1 MRKRKQLTI
10 GIILPTI
17 ISKNGTVKQSLEL
30 AKALQSLGHEVIFF
44 TYAYLKE
51 AIFPEFDKQKVCYCI
66 DVKKSI
72 FYKIIKNPAKLE
84 ILYLYIA
91 FIFISRFRRLFQY
104 KRSDIYNP
112 HDWFG
117 LWLVANIK
125 KNNQCLIANINDV
138 PNRINGNIIEKIKLF
153 WDRRITSKIDQIIV
167 LDFQNKTKVIT
178 WLNINPDKVT
188 VVRSGVDT
196 LKYQQFTKKI
206 DLKRELNIPEKSFIL
221 ISANLLTWNRRYEDV
236 IRALNKLRNNTL
248 LHFVILTKLDF
259 NSSYAVFLKEEI
271 RKYKLTK
278 RVHFIDKFFTDEE
291 RMAYI
296 KGGDI
301 LIFPNSPQTWG
312 LTVIEAMALGVP
324 VIVSSGSGVSEVLR
338 DGENAF
344 IYPSGNIDKLADAI
358 FRAISD
364 KDNLQ
369 KIAESGKKYVINSFS
384 WEKYGR
390 EVEKIMLE
398 NFKIKNNSTY

>member
-1 MRKRKQLTI
+1 MCKRKQLTI

-17 ISKNGTVKQSLEL
+17 ISKNGTLKQSLEL

-51 AIFPEFDKQKVCYCI
+51 TIFSEFDKQKVCYCI

-72 FYKIIKNPAKLE
+72 FYKITKNPAKLE

-91 FIFISRFRRLFQY
+91 FIFISRFRRLFRY
-104 KRSDIYNP
+104 KRIDIYNP

-117 LWLVANIK
+117 LWLVADIK

-153 WDRRITSKIDQIIV
+153 LDRRITSKIDQIIV

-188 VVRSGVDT
+188 VVRSGIDT
-196 LKYQQFTKKI
+196 LKYQQFKQKI
-206 DLKRELNIPEKSFIL
+206 DLKRELNIPEKSIIL
-221 ISANLLTWNRRYEDV
+221 ISANLLTWSRRYEDV

-248 LHFVILTKLDF
+248 LHFVILSKLDF

-338 DGENAF
+338 DSENAF
-344 IYPSGNIDKLADAI
+344 IYPPGNIDKLADSI

-364 KDNLQ
+364 KKNLQ
-369 KIAESGKKYVINSFS
+369 KIAESGKKYVLNSFS
-384 WEKYGR
+384 WDKYSR
-390 EVEKIMLE
+390 DVERIMLE
-398 NFKIKNNSTY
+398 NFKIKENSTY

>member
-44 TYAYLKE
+44 TYAYLKD

-66 DVKKSI
+66 DLKKSI

-91 FIFISRFRRLFQY
+91 FLFISRFRRLFQY
-104 KRSDIYNP
+104 KRINIYNP

-138 PNRINGNIIEKIKLF
+138 PNRINGKIIEKIKLF

-188 VVRSGVDT
+188 VVRSGLDT
-196 LKYQQFTKKI
+196 LKYQQFTKKM

-312 LTVIEAMALGVP
+312 LTVIEAMAMGVP
-324 VIVSSGSGVSEVLR
+324 VIVSSGSGVSEVLK

-344 IYPSGNIDKLADAI
+344 IYPSGDINKLADTI
-358 FRAISD
+358 LRAISD
-364 KDNLQ
+364 RKKLK
-369 KIAESGKKYVINSFS
+369 KIADLGREYVLSSFS
-384 WEKYGR
+384 WEKFGKD
-390 EVEKIMLE
+390 VERIMIE
-398 NFKIKNNSTY
+398 NFKIKKNLL